1 MANWDSSHW
10 ETGTDIEPFCKTY
23 MVSLGL
29 KQINEA
35 LNGKQKP
42 TESERLL
49 TEDSESKGS

>member
-1 MANWDSSHW
+1 
-10 ETGTDIEPFCKTY
+10 